1 MNLYT
6 VYIYIYIYIS
16 LYIHMIYTMLLC
28 CTSSLWR
35 GPNKKSL
42 HPAPIHRRILAK
54 QPSISKRIVKGSSQH
69 VQCLNLV
76 APPKE
81 VVDLS
86 LCGVFRGVGTRV
98 NIRTSSL
105 KLKGSFKKK
114 NWLVVSTPPKKNVS
128 WDHYSQYMEKQQMFQ
143 TTNQKKNG
151 FYKLTYVHLSRI
163 AFLC

>member
-1 MNLYT
+1 
-6 VYIYIYIYIS
+6 
-16 LYIHMIYTMLLC
+16 MIYTMLLC

-105 KLKGSFKKK
+105 KLKGSFLKKK
-114 NWLVVSTPPKKNVS
+114 TGWWFQPLLKKMSVGIIIPNIWKNNKCSKPPTRKKTDSTN
-128 WDHYSQYMEKQQMFQ
+128 
-143 TTNQKKNG
+143 
-151 FYKLTYVHLSRI
+151 
-163 AFLC
+163 

>member
-1 MNLYT
+1 
-6 VYIYIYIYIS
+6 
-16 LYIHMIYTMLLC
+16 MLLC

-42 HPAPIHRRILAK
+42 DPAPIRRRILAK

-86 LCGVFRGVGTRV
+86 LCGVLRGVGTRV
-98 NIRTSSL
+98 NIRTS
-105 KLKGSFKKK
+105 
-114 NWLVVSTPPKKNVS
+114 
-128 WDHYSQYMEKQQMFQ
+128 
-143 TTNQKKNG
+143 
-151 FYKLTYVHLSRI
+151 I
-163 AFLC
+163 AM